1 MYAIAMAD
9 YDQDNLEGCKS
20 VLKTRDGINRLALYH
35 ASVGRLL
42 AVISVSHLNCFP
54 ALLLIWSFTLS
65 LFFEL
70 RSVSV

>member
-9 YDQDNLEGCKS
+9 YDQDKLEGCRS
-20 VLKTRDGINRLALYH
+20 VLKTKDGINRLALYH
-35 ASVGRLL
+35 SSVGRLL

-54 ALLLIWSFTLS
+54 ALLLICSFSLS

-70 RSVSV
+70 HSASV